1 MSTLAIES
9 FFLDLTRYEFS
20 SLGAPKAVDIPKLIS
35 RIVHVNTI
43 KHDPV
48 RGFELTTSMRD
59 NYPTY
64 FMEISDNQNNYFD
77 FRNHPFD
84 QSKTCRNHSKNKLF
98 TLSKPKG
105 ITKGGKSIRQYLAVD
120 ETKLSMKQ
128 CLGEKIHI
136 DECQL

>member
-9 FFLDLTRYEFS
+9 FFSDLTWYEFS
-20 SLGAPKAVDIPKLIS
+20 GLGAPKAVDIPKLIS
-35 RIVHVNTI
+35 HIVHVNTI

-48 RGFELTTSMRD
+48 HGFEFTTSMRD

-77 FRNHPFD
+77 FQNHPFD
-84 QSKTCRNHSKNKLF
+84 KSKTRRNHSKNKLF

-105 ITKGGKSIRQYLAVD
+105 ITKGGKGIRQYLAVD
-120 ETKLSMKQ
+120 ETKLSMEQ
-128 CLGEKIHI
+128 CLGKKYT
-136 DECQL
+136 